1 MKKGFQI
8 LSILFLF
15 AWVVGAFIFHFGI
28 PVHVCLA
35 VSLLL
40 YIQSVITPD
49 SHVETEPKTGF

>member
-8 LSILFLF
+8 LSILFLLG
-15 AWVVGAFIFHFGI
+15 WLSGVFIFHVGM

-49 SHVETEPKTGF
+49 SVAEAEPETGY

>member
-15 AWVVGAFIFHFGI
+15 GWLCGAFVFQLGM

-49 SHVETEPKTGF
+49 TVAEAEPETGF